1 MERAS
6 SFIVDDAG
14 ASPPARSGRASWY
27 SPGLSDGLGDRLL
40 MFDNSTASPLEL
52 LRFKREFSSV
62 EAFEAA
68 LGDRIQQLTRFSH
81 PSFGRVRAVKW
92 LDDHE
97 DLALVS
103 NQTAGRRLSEILHD
117 ARGPTYAT
125 ELIRQLTPALAA
137 LHRQD
142 EGIAHGAVTAD
153 RVIVTPEGKLV
164 IVEHVL
170 GSALESLSLSAPRLR
185 SELGL
190 AVSGDV
196 VAFNGRTDLLQ
207 LGLIALSLVVGRKI
221 DPGDYPDKLGALLDE
236 LTPRDGYGS
245 LAALRLRWWLEHALQ
260 LDGRTFSSASE
271 AQDALL
277 ELPEDSDMQ
286 PAEYPRLHRQT
297 PGLPEP
303 EGAATERATDDA
315 AQELAL
321 TTPPDFP
328 TQDPAPIFTPILEP
342 SPSPSPATISAWGSH
357 TKPWMVIALA
367 ALTLVEASVISWL
380 VYQRRAASAAAAV
393 SQPLILVESDMI
405 GAQLLLDGKKVSLP
419 VMLNVT
425 PGMRSIHL
433 LAPEQA
439 AGAVATPVASK
450 EPIPAGSGQLEVT
463 SDPPGARVTV
473 DGARR
478 GVTPLTLPLPSG
490 QHAVIISDGTTNVS
504 RTVTIAAGASSTVM
518 AGLAPAGA
526 VAGWLTISAPFELQ
540 VLEGGNLIGTTTTAK
555 LMLTAGK
562 HDLVLRNATLG
573 FETKSSL
580 EIQAGKTLTM
590 PVVVPNGSLSVNALP
605 WATVLLDGKEIGT
618 TPVANL
624 DVPLG
629 SHELVFRHPQ
639 FGERKQTVIVTAKA
653 PVRVVQDLR
662 K

>member
-6 SFIVDDAG
+6 SFIVDAAA
-14 ASPPARSGRASWY
+14 ASVPARSGRASWY
-27 SPGLSDGLGDRLL
+27 TPGLSDGLGDRLL

-52 LRFKREFSSV
+52 LRFTREFSGV
-62 EAFEAA
+62 PAFEAA
-68 LGDRIQQLTRFSH
+68 LRDRVQQLVRFSH

-92 LDDHE
+92 LDDRD

-103 NQTAGRRLSEILHD
+103 NQTPGRRLSEIVHD

-125 ELIRQLTPALAA
+125 ELVRQLTPALAA
-137 LHRQD
+137 LHQQGD
-142 EGIAHGAVTAD
+142 GLVHGALTAD
-153 RVIVTPEGKLV
+153 RIIVTPEGKLV

-190 AVSGDV
+190 AVAGDA
-196 VAFNGRTDLLQ
+196 VAFTARTDLLQ
-207 LGLIALSLVVGRKI
+207 LGLVALSLVVGRRI
-221 DPGDYPDKLGALLDE
+221 DPADYPEKLGPLLDE
-236 LTPRDGYGS
+236 LTARDGYGS

-260 LDGRTFSSASE
+260 LDGRAFSSASE

-297 PGLPEP
+297 PELPAP
-303 EGAATERATDDA
+303 AEGAAAPDTVTPAD
-315 AQELAL
+315 LAL
-321 TTPPDFP
+321 VSPPDFAS
-328 TQDPAPIFTPILEP
+328 QDAGPIDTPAAPEHA
-342 SPSPSPATISAWGSH
+342 PAALAAWRSH
-357 TKPWMVIALA
+357 TQPWMVIALA
-367 ALTLVEASVISWL
+367 ALTLVEAAVISWF
-380 VYQRRAASAAAAV
+380 VYQRRAAAAAAGV
-393 SQPLILVESDMI
+393 SQPLILVESDMV

-419 VMLNVT
+419 VMLNVA

-433 LAPEQA
+433 LAPDQPGA
-439 AGAVATPVASK
+439 APAPAVTGDPL
-450 EPIPAGSGQLEVT
+450 PAGSGQIEVT
-463 SDPPGARVTV
+463 SDPPGARVTI
-473 DGARR
+473 DGTRR

-490 QHAVIISDGTTNVS
+490 QHAVIISDGATNVS
-504 RTVTIAAGASSTVM
+504 RTVNVTAGATATVM

-540 VLEGGNLIGTTTTAK
+540 VLEGGNLLGTTSTAK
-555 LMLTAGK
+555 LMLAAGR
-562 HDLVLRNATLG
+562 HDLVLRNAALG

-580 EIQAGKTLTM
+580 DIQAGKTLTM
-590 PVVVPNGSLSVNALP
+590 PIVVPNGSLSVNALP
-605 WATVLLDGKEIGT
+605 WATVSLDGKEIGT
-618 TPVANL
+618 TPIANL

-639 FGERKQTVIVTAKA
+639 LGERKQTVVVTAKA
-653 PVRVVQDLR
+653 PVRIVQDLR